1 MARFPPLSSD
11 ADPQVRT
18 NHSHANGTSHTS
30 AAGRASRSPPGWP
43 PGTGRARRPG
53 CPPAALGHLGL
64 PGVRWNG
71 CRVLQRSVRPA
82 ACTCWWKTFPL
93 AVVAKV
99 YWASQE
105 ACSYRHVLASLAK
118 MISGAPGASGSA
130 STSATARA
138 HVGRSMSSI
147 RSWFRTDLLIVI
159 VRRL

>member
-1 MARFPPLSSD
+1 MDAAYSKDLYGLQLAR
-11 ADPQVRT
+11 
-18 NHSHANGTSHTS
+18 
-30 AAGRASRSPPGWP
+30 AGGK
-43 PGTGRARRPG
+43 
-53 CPPAALGHLGL
+53 L
-64 PGVRWNG
+64 
-71 CRVLQRSVRPA
+71 
-82 ACTCWWKTFPL
+82 FPL